1 MTKRIILISLI
12 IILVILFV
20 FSIFASG
27 SYFLKNYDF
36 NITNVSC
43 TSNYKNVTVCEFDSQ
58 SSLITGLYENNTI
71 FVNRIDQYKDITIR
85 HEYCHYIQDAIRNE
99 PIEIKQELECYYTS
113 LTMT

>member
-1 MTKRIILISLI
+1 MIKRVILISLTI
-12 IILVILFV
+12 FLVVI
-20 FSIFASG
+20 FSASAFASA
-27 SYFLKNYDF
+27 SYLLKNYDF

-43 TSNYKNVTVCEFDSQ
+43 ISSYKNVTVCEFDSQ

-71 FVNRIDQYKDITIR
+71 FINRIDQYKDITIR